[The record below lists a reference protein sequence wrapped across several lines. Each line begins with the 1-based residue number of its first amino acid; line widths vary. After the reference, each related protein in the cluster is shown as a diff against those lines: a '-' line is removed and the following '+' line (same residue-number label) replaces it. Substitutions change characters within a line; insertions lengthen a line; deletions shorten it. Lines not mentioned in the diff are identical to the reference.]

1 MLELKKIFM
10 CMCEHVCYL
19 CIGAIRDQK
28 RVLDPPDLELQEDIS
43 HLVWIM
49 ATKLVSSGRATST
62 LNH

>member
-1 MLELKKIFM
+1 M

>member
-1 MLELKKIFM
+1 
-10 CMCEHVCYL
+10 MCEHVCYL